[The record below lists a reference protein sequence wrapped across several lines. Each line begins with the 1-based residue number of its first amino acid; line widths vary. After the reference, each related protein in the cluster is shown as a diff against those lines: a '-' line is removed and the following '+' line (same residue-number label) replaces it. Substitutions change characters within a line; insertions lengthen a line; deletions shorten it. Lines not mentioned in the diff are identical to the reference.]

1 MVWTSVSD
9 GQESVR
15 LYQCGLVK
23 SKQRSIWGHVTSV
36 VTHWIRD
43 RLDTKGPE
51 IRTGILEKDYG
62 RLELDL
68 EKVAEIEIVTDDA
81 FKV

>member
-1 MVWTSVSD
+1 MIT
-9 GQESVR
+9 E
-15 LYQCGLVK
+15 Y
-23 SKQRSIWGHVTSV
+23 
-36 VTHWIRD
+36 IRD
-43 RLDTKGPE
+43 HDENQRFGDP
-51 IRTGILEKDYG
+51 RTGILENDDG